1 MDRREGDTNTSSHL
15 LFKATPAWWSSSFTD
30 NEKKEKN
37 KQEII
42 ENNVD
47 KLPKNVQSFRGN
59 EILAGLERR
68 AVEMKNGRKP
78 RKNQITP
85 LNMLC
90 FFPILSLTGM
100 LHY

>member
-1 MDRREGDTNTSSHL
+1 MSQKYCWDFCAGSKVIE
-15 LFKATPAWWSSSFTD
+15 
-30 NEKKEKN
+30 EKN

-59 EILAGLERR
+59 EILAGFERR

-100 LHY
+100 LHYWATTKKKQLLKTYI